1 MSQKEVMRL
10 VNLYIGVEAGY
21 LGDFSYRTHREFYPL
36 YCDLDLNPDEYEGTT
51 RERFIEIL
59 SARPPHEQA
68 KIIRGVL
75 EKYPV
80 GSSEIRTQTMH
91 DGYLALADK
100 LEGDGM
106 VAGDAPLATAEVV
119 RRAIDDVQALL
130 DKGGPTSAVDRVHT
144 SLHGHLQY
152 LCDMAGIDYDGK
164 NDPTTALLKKLRRE
178 HPKLQDLGPRSQ
190 DIAKVMNAA
199 GAMLDA
205 LTPVRNNASL
215 AHPNKDLLG
224 RDEAQL
230 VVNAGRTLLAYLD
243 AKVGAIAN

>member
-1 MSQKEVMRL
+1 M
-10 VNLYIGVEAGY
+10 
-21 LGDFSYRTHREFYPL
+21 
-36 YCDLDLNPDEYEGTT
+36 
-51 RERFIEIL
+51 
-59 SARPPHEQA
+59 
-68 KIIRGVL
+68 
-75 EKYPV
+75 
-80 GSSEIRTQTMH
+80 
-91 DGYLALADK
+91 
-100 LEGDGM
+100 
-106 VAGDAPLATAEVV
+106 
-119 RRAIDDVQALL
+119 QALL
-130 DKGGPTSAVDRVHT
+130 DKGAPTNAVDRIHT

-152 LCDMAGIDYDGK
+152 LCHIAGVDDSK

-230 VVNAGRTLLAYLD
+230 VVNTGRTLLAYLD
-243 AKVGAIAN
+243 AKVGAVAN